1 MVTQLTISA
10 WMDPNSINKTWK
22 RMIDFKFKPKYFFTE
37 NKENLIQEKNR
48 IDLKDINSIIFILNF
63 VFMGNE

>member
-1 MVTQLTISA
+1 
-10 WMDPNSINKTWK
+10 
-22 RMIDFKFKPKYFFTE
+22 MIDFKFKPKYFFTE